1 MKKFNK
7 NLVNKKLF
15 NFIKSYSN
23 DKHALSAL
31 LKKKNTMQTLKVNN
45 IKSLK
50 FFNIIK
56 IYCIFYRSSIRSCRL
71 STHW

>member
-15 NFIKSYSN
+15 KFIKSYSN

-31 LKKKNTMQTLKVNN
+31 LKKKKYYANF
-45 IKSLK
+45 KSK
-50 FFNIIK
+50 
-56 IYCIFYRSSIRSCRL
+56 
-71 STHW
+71 